1 MVANIYRLSDYLD
14 LLRLPANGLTMI
26 RETDLYAPVKRF
38 FEDDGYEVKSEITG
52 CDVVACKHGVPTVII
67 ELKIAFS
74 LELVLQGIERQKVCD
89 DVYLA
94 VQKSDT
100 SAKRRNWR
108 KRQRSIIGLCRRLG
122 LGLLLVDTSCD
133 YPRQIDILLD
143 PATYRPRKSTRKQT
157 RLKRE
162 FLERSGD
169 PNTAGVSKRK
179 IVTAYRQDAIRCAML
194 LEGGKV
200 LEITEIKASTGVS
213 RAGSI
218 LQKNHYGWFERT
230 ARGVYRLSE
239 HGEAALQ
246 HYADVATHLA

>member
-1 MVANIYRLSDYLD
+1 MIEFS
-14 LLRLPANGLTMI
+14 PHFPENGSTMI

-38 FEDDGYEVKSEITG
+38 FEGDGYEVKSEITN
-52 CDVVACKHGVPTVII
+52 CDVVACKDGAPTVII

-74 LELVLQGIERQKVCD
+74 LGLVFQGIERQKLCD

-100 SAKRRNWR
+100 STKQRNWR
-108 KRQRSIIGLCRRLG
+108 RRQRSIIGLCRRLG

-133 YPRQIDILLD
+133 HTRRQIEVLLD
-143 PATYRPRKSTRKQT
+143 PAPYRPRKITRKQT

-162 FLERSGD
+162 FLARSGD
-169 PNTAGVSKRK
+169 PNTAGVSKK
-179 IVTAYRQDAIRCAML
+179 TIVTAYRQDAIRCAMA
-194 LEGGKV
+194 LEGGKAFGIF
-200 LEITEIKASTGVS
+200 EIREASGVS

-218 LQKNHYGWFERT
+218 LQKNHYGWFERA

-246 HYADVATHLA
+246 HSTDIVTHVA